1 MSDEKPHPAVT
12 YMAIPFNIFT
22 TKILNYHILSIIYTP
37 PSDFGKY
44 HDSVK
49 VTKNVSGTGYSFLCL
64 VYRKDKSR
72 PMYQLSE
79 EHNWVIDPEK
89 KTLSVISYG
98 DSTNYKY
105 SNQKNVLSDFNY
117 IQYGIY
123 GGIISP
129 ELQSSG
135 LNTFELGLK
144 SAYNPFDELIKPQE
158 YENDIYA
165 DAYGRVFKVV
175 QWTKNQISGKMEMQS
190 TTIYTY

>member
-1 MSDEKPHPAVT
+1 
-12 YMAIPFNIFT
+12 
-22 TKILNYHILSIIYTP
+22 
-37 PSDFGKY
+37 
-44 HDSVK
+44 
-49 VTKNVSGTGYSFLCL
+49 
-64 VYRKDKSR
+64 
-72 PMYQLSE
+72 MYQLSE